1 MLPMHDF
8 DVIVGLDWL
17 HSCYACMDYY
27 SRVVIFCFPNEEE
40 RVWERYNSSLP
51 NTLISNL
58 KANKMMSKG
67 LLCNLVSVNYL
78 DHEIPS
84 IYLVPVVNEFEDVF
98 PNDFA
103 RVPPPLEIDI
113 CIDLEPDTKQIS
125 IPPYRLDPTEHK
137 VFKLQLKD
145 LTYKGFIQLIISP

>member
-67 LLCNLVSVNYL
+67 LLCHLVIVNDL
-78 DHEIPS
+78 DHDVPS
-84 IYLVPVVNEFEDVF
+84 IDSVSVVNEFQDVF
-98 PNDFA
+98 LDDLP
-103 RVPPPLEIDI
+103 RVSPPREIGFGI
-113 CIDLEPDTKQIS
+113 KLEPDSKPIS
-125 IPPYRLDPTEHK
+125 IPPYRMAPSKLKDL
-137 VFKLQLKD
+137 KLQLK
-145 LTYKGFIQLIISP
+145 